1 MARVV
6 GRYAWRGKEIILGV
20 YMNVIVASML
30 GGLGTLILAS
40 LLASLKWLL
49 SIKKTVEKVHTND
62 VRRSRQMGA
71 LFKASSCNVKATR
84 AILEVVSGLRNNG
97 NVDEALKH
105 LENGDK
111 VIEEFNTQEAW
122 N

>member
-1 MARVV
+1 
-6 GRYAWRGKEIILGV
+6 
-20 YMNVIVASML
+20 MNTIFSAIL

>member
-1 MARVV
+1 
-6 GRYAWRGKEIILGV
+6 
-20 YMNVIVASML
+20 MNTIFSAIL

-71 LFKASSCNVKATR
+71 LFKASSCNVKATK
-84 AILEVVSGLRNNG
+84 AILEVVSGIKNNG
-97 NVDEALKH
+97 NVAEALEH